1 MKPGRYIRVHQN
13 RADIEMYI
21 IGTAEHYRETVVD
34 SNRHPRRCVAAKLR
48 IPGYRDRTQRK
59 YEKQIER

>member
-1 MKPGRYIRVHQN
+1 
-13 RADIEMYI
+13 MYI